1 MPENIWTIKDRL
13 SERDLAEY
21 WDIKLDTLRK
31 WRTTG
36 TSPVYIKI
44 GGRVIYTREA
54 IAEYERNRMF
64 RGSAE
69 RIMPTKQG
77 GNHDTEK

>member
-1 MPENIWTIKDRL
+1 MHKNIWTRQDRL
-13 SERDLAEY
+13 SERELAEY

-36 TSPVYIKI
+36 ISPVYIKI
-44 GGRVIYTREA
+44 GGHVIYTREA

-69 RIMPTKQG
+69 RIMPEDQG